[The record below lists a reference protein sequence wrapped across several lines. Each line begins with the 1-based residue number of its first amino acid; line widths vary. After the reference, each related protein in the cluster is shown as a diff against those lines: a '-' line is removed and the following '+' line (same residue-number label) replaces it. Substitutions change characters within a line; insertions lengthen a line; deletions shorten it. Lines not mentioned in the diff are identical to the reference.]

1 VARKL
6 LVLTALLIAIPL
18 TFAAC
23 GDDDDESTT
32 AASSDTSTESS
43 TESST
48 STTASGETVAI
59 TEADF
64 SIDPSDPSTKAG
76 TVTFDVTNDGQTVH
90 NLEVEGNGVEEVTD
104 DIEPGGTAQLAVD
117 LEPGTYEMYCAIGN
131 HRELGMD
138 GTVTVE

>member
-1 VARKL
+1 MARKL

-23 GDDDDESTT
+23 GGDDDEATT
-32 AASSDTSTESS
+32 AAAGDTTTESS
-43 TESST
+43 TT
-48 STTASGETVAI
+48 TTASGETVAI

-117 LEPGTYEMYCAIGN
+117 LQPGTYEMYCAIGN